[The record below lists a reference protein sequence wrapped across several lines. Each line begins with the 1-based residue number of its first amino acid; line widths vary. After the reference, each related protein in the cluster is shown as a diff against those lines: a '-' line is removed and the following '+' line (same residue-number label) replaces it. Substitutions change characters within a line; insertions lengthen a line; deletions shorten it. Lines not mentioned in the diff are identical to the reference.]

1 MAATLPGLVVVA
13 TLFHV
18 AAAALSPSEEKL
30 ALYTTPLRPDMDF
43 RTWVLADDKCSWRGV
58 DCDAQGY
65 VVKLDMQHLDG
76 SLPASFSAFKR
87 LLELCAQRSTLAHAR
102 HAPLANASFDE
113 PGVVGI
119 AGDWSTRRCEATCSC
134 QPHGPVSRTYGHC
147 MSLTCTLHPLAEP
160 TTVKGKG
167 SWLCTE

>member
-87 LLELCAQRSTLAHAR
+87 LLELRLEYKALRGDMQLPTAWSSFQNLRSLYVPYMYLTSAGRTNHSQGEREL
-102 HAPLANASFDE
+102 
-113 PGVVGI
+113 VVYGI
-119 AGDWSTRRCEATCSC
+119 ESHPDAIISSAAG
-134 QPHGPVSRTYGHC
+134 
-147 MSLTCTLHPLAEP
+147 
-160 TTVKGKG
+160 
-167 SWLCTE
+167 